1 MLDVTRTLE
10 LSVGVLSII
19 PALAITF
26 VADHSLA
33 TGLLVFSLW
42 ALVTGV
48 TASQLL
54 RRAGERAWRRSW
66 QLTELAGVVG
76 LVLWFLGNYT
86 ACNWLIGV
94 WALGF
99 AVLTFVFAGRDTRM
113 VGVFTALLALAQL
126 LMPVNPVVNVGVFGA
141 YLVVLGVWLVI
152 GALSPRATL
161 ESEGASAPHA

>member
-1 MLDVTRTLE
+1 MTRTLE

-33 TGLLVFSLW
+33 TGLLVFGLW
-42 ALVTGV
+42 ALISGI

-54 RRAGERAWRRSW
+54 RRAGERAWRPAW
-66 QLTELAGVVG
+66 QLTETVG
-76 LVLWFLGNYT
+76 LGAMIL
-86 ACNWLIGV
+86 
-94 WALGF
+94 WALGLFDSFNWLVGLWGAAF
-99 AVLTFVFAGRDTRM
+99 AALTLIRTRRNQLFIGVLTG
-113 VGVFTALLALAQL
+113 ALGLAQL
-126 LMPVNPVVNVGVFGA
+126 LMPVNPVVNVGLLGA